1 MSELVHEL
9 LERNARKYPSQT
21 AVRFPEQD
29 LTMTWLELNRQA
41 NCLAQRLRGLGM
53 GLNSGGGAG
62 PGAGVSEKVAIL
74 IPNRPEFVV
83 AFFAILKAG
92 GVAVPVNVKLTP
104 AEIGYILQNSDSRA
118 LIFDESLRAVAEP
131 ACREA
136 QVRFVVSTAD
146 LPEISA
152 REPGEDQPSV
162 VGVFNPAEILYTS
175 GTTGKPKGVVLTHH
189 AAYAVGSMF
198 AYEAQIRQGDRLL
211 TLMPLTHSAPLNL
224 FLVAAAYAGATHIIG
239 TYLPPVL
246 PQLVQAEKA
255 THFFG
260 APVAYLLSGKLPNL
274 GEYDLSSV
282 KHWLYGGAP
291 MSREAVLFAQSKFG
305 GRFMSLYGL
314 TESGPNGIAL
324 YHEEHAE
331 HAGSIGRRGVVNVET
346 RLVDADGRDVVPGD
360 AGEAG
365 AVGEIV
371 MRGPS
376 MMLGYYKNEEA
387 TREVIRD
394 GWLWTGD
401 LARLDEQGYLWVMD
415 RKKDMII
422 SGGVNVYPKEVE
434 DVLGQH
440 TEVADVAVLGV
451 PHPEWGETVLA
462 VIVPKPEKSPAL
474 QDLQAFCR
482 QRLADFKQPRLME
495 VVPVIPRN
503 ASGKI
508 LKKDLRERFGQGR
521 GG

>member
-1 MSELVHEL
+1 MSELIHEL

-21 AVRFPEQD
+21 AIRFPEQD
-29 LTMTWLELNRQA
+29 LTITWPELNRQA
-41 NCLAQRLRGLGM
+41 NSLARHLRGLGI
-53 GLNSGGGAG
+53 G
-62 PGAGVSEKVAIL
+62 PAGVGAAGKKVAIL

-83 AFFAILKAG
+83 AYFAILKAG

-104 AEIGYILQNSDSRA
+104 AEISYILQDSESRV
-118 LIFDESLRAVAEP
+118 LVFDESLRSVAEP

-136 QVRFVVSTAD
+136 QVRFAVSTAD
-146 LPEISA
+146 LPEINA
-152 REPGEDQPSV
+152 REPEEDQPS
-162 VGVFNPAEILYTS
+162 GLGIFDPAEILYTS
-175 GTTGKPKGVVLTHH
+175 GTTGKPKGVVLSHH
-189 AAYAVGSMF
+189 AAFSVGSMF
-198 AYEAQIRQGDRLL
+198 AYETQIRQGDRVL

-224 FLVAAAYAGATHIIG
+224 FLVAAAYAGAGHIIG

-260 APVAYLLSGKLPNL
+260 APVAYLLTGKMPNL
-274 GEYDLSSV
+274 GDFDLSSV
-282 KHWLYGGAP
+282 KYWLYGGAP
-291 MSREAVLFAQSKFG
+291 MSREAVHFAQAKFG

-324 YHEEHAE
+324 YPEEHAE
-331 HAGSIGRRGVVNVET
+331 HAGSIGWRGVVNVET
-346 RLVDADGRDVVPGD
+346 RLVDAGGRDVVPAS
-360 AGEAG
+360 AGG
-365 AVGEIV
+365 VGEIV

-376 MMLGYYKNEEA
+376 MMLGYYKNDEA

-401 LARLDEQGYLWVMD
+401 MARVDEQGYLWVMD

-440 TEVADVAVLGV
+440 PDVVDVAVLGR

-462 VIVPKPEKSPAL
+462 VIVPKPEKNPTL
-474 QDLQAFCR
+474 HDLQAFCR
-482 QRLADFKQPRLME
+482 QRLADFKHPRLME

-508 LKKDLRERFGQGR
+508 LKKDLRERFGGGR
-521 GG
+521 